1 MNNVKS
7 EKYKLT
13 SNEIEKKSLENQ
25 QFRTEFNFEHI
36 KISKKTSDRLDR
48 YHKKLYSRK
57 KKKLREELNVGEKV
71 LILAERL
78 QRKPAPGKF
87 YKQSVQNIFYFNKEN
102 IFIIRNKRKI
112 EDKTF
117 YWLKTQKTTNIS
129 TKGFKGKNYLPFWT
143 ILNEKNKQN
152 VWNINSSS
160 FFCKKYVKTSILAAF
175 CYKKLISL
183 NNLLFNTE
191 KVVFL

>member
-1 MNNVKS
+1 MDNVKS

-57 KKKLREELNVGEKV
+57 KKNLREELNVGEKV

-129 TKGFKGKNYLPFWT
+129 TKGFKGKNYLPF
-143 ILNEKNKQN
+143 
-152 VWNINSSS
+152 
-160 FFCKKYVKTSILAAF
+160 
-175 CYKKLISL
+175 
-183 NNLLFNTE
+183 
-191 KVVFL
+191 

>member
-1 MNNVKS
+1 MNVVKS

-78 QRKPAPGKF
+78 QRKSALGKF
-87 YKQSVQNIFYFNKEN
+87 YKQSVQNIFSFNKEN

-112 EDKTF
+112 EDKRF

-129 TKGFKGKNYLPFWT
+129 TKGFKGKNYLPF
-143 ILNEKNKQN
+143 
-152 VWNINSSS
+152 
-160 FFCKKYVKTSILAAF
+160 
-175 CYKKLISL
+175 
-183 NNLLFNTE
+183 
-191 KVVFL
+191 

>member
-1 MNNVKS
+1 MLKVRNTNLLQM
-7 EKYKLT
+7 KLK
-13 SNEIEKKSLENQ
+13 KKSLENQ

-78 QRKPAPGKF
+78 QRKSAPGKF
-87 YKQSVQNIFYFNKEN
+87 YKQTVQNISYFNKEN
-102 IFIIRNKRKI
+102 IFIIRNKTKI

-117 YWLKTQKTTNIS
+117 I
-129 TKGFKGKNYLPFWT
+129 G
-143 ILNEKNKQN
+143 
-152 VWNINSSS
+152 
-160 FFCKKYVKTSILAAF
+160 
-175 CYKKLISL
+175 
-183 NNLLFNTE
+183 
-191 KVVFL
+191 

>member
-1 MNNVKS
+1 MINITFHVYVHGGKAFAAEQKIKELKKRISKVKTISDQSKAKISLARIINHSAENMKNVKS

-13 SNEIEKKSLENQ
+13 PNEIEKKKSLENQ

-78 QRKPAPGKF
+78 QRKSAPGKF
-87 YKQSVQNIFYFNKEN
+87 YKQTVQNISYFNKEN
-102 IFIIRNKRKI
+102 IFIIRNKTKI

-117 YWLKTQKTTNIS
+117 I
-129 TKGFKGKNYLPFWT
+129 G
-143 ILNEKNKQN
+143 
-152 VWNINSSS
+152 
-160 FFCKKYVKTSILAAF
+160 
-175 CYKKLISL
+175 
-183 NNLLFNTE
+183 
-191 KVVFL
+191 